1 MKNLNITKRVL
12 LLLFMIIGGG
22 SLKAQVEF
30 APVGAEW
37 YYERLYMNYETW
49 SYEGVTY
56 DRFRSLDIVEI
67 NGWQCKEIELFQ
79 NIDCNGDVNPYYETR
94 YINQDGDKIYEV
106 IDEERY
112 LLYDFS
118 KQVGEYWIVTH
129 YDQYDDA
136 ADTIYV
142 EDIKELTLEDGT
154 TRRIFVTSST
164 EGIIYCNN
172 IIEGIGLDKSLFPYY
187 DLVGPPPCKHEEIR
201 CYYENENLLISH
213 DKECDYEIT
222 YESMLSI
229 NEEKNQTVFLNTI
242 VKDRIDILFNETAHN
257 VSGNINIYDMMGKLI
272 YRTGYYDS
280 SVSIDC
286 GGFTSG
292 MYFIRIDSD
301 NNSQTFKIIK
311 L

>member
-1 MKNLNITKRVL
+1 M
-12 LLLFMIIGGG
+12 
-22 SLKAQVEF
+22 
-30 APVGAEW
+30 
-37 YYERLYMNYETW
+37 
-49 SYEGVTY
+49 
-56 DRFRSLDIVEI
+56 
-67 NGWQCKEIELFQ
+67 
-79 NIDCNGDVNPYYETR
+79 
-94 YINQDGDKIYEV
+94 

-142 EDIKELTLEDGT
+142 EDIKEMTLEDGT
-154 TRRIFVTSST
+154 TRRIFVLLST

-242 VKDRIDILFNETAHN
+242 VKDRIDIKIPSDSDCFVNIYNDKGQMLISEMITGQSSIN
-257 VSGNINIYDMMGKLI
+257 VSHLPRGIYVINLNYDDKNKNYKLI
-272 YRTGYYDS
+272 KNWYGYEKVRVGFELWALNLELWTLNLS
-280 SVSIDC
+280 STALV
-286 GGFTSG
+286 
-292 MYFIRIDSD
+292 
-301 NNSQTFKIIK
+301 QKP
-311 L
+311 